1 MKSKIL
7 LIEDNITT
15 HKMLYNVM
23 TDESF
28 DVFSAYF
35 GADAIS
41 LVKKNHFDLVLLD
54 LGLPDVE
61 GQYVIRAIR
70 EVTSVP
76 IIIIS
81 SKSRDVDKVSLLSQG
96 ADDYLVKPFSMI
108 ELIARVNANLRR
120 SKMMPESRNVKL
132 RIGNISLDLLN
143 HCVIKNDEKIKL
155 TRNEVDILQLFIT
168 RTNKVITKKELFET
182 VWKTDYIGNDN
193 VLNVNIRRIRE
204 KIELDPSN
212 PKVITSIW
220 GVGYIFNDIH

>member
-1 MKSKIL
+1 MKPKIL

-15 HKMLYNVM
+15 HKILFNVM

-28 DVFSAYF
+28 EVFSAYF

-70 EVTSVP
+70 EITSVP

-120 SKMMPESRNVKL
+120 SKMMPESRKVEL
-132 RIGNISLDLLN
+132 RIGDVSLDLLN
-143 HCVIKNDEKIKL
+143 HYVIKNDEKIKL
-155 TRNEVDILQLFIT
+155 TRNEVDILQYFIT
-168 RTNKVITKKELFET
+168 RTNKVITKKDLFET
-182 VWKTDYIGNDN
+182 VWKIDYIGNDN

-204 KIELDPSN
+204 KIELDSSN
-212 PKVITSIW
+212 PKIITSIW